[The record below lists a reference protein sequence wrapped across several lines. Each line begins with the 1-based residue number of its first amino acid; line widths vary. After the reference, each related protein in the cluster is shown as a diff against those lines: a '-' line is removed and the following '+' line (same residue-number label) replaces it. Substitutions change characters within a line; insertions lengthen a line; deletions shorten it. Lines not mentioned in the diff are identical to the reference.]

1 MQPKLRAKLWV
12 QAALR
17 RSDLAGVPA
26 MVVHRGDPDSGAVL
40 VKLNRLEAGCTVLTQ
55 IRTADG
61 APAWLRGTGAQ
72 PVPEAE
78 ADAYV
83 ARQLRYDDDLWVL
96 EIEDRAGRLPFDDE
110 IV

>member
-17 RSDLAGVPA
+17 RCDLAGVPA
-26 MVVHRGDPDSGAVL
+26 VVVRRGDADAGAVL
-40 VKLNRLEAGCTVLTQ
+40 VKLNRLEGGCTVLTQ
-55 IRTADG
+55 VRTADG
-61 APAWLRGTGAQ
+61 ALAWLRGTGPE

-96 EIEDRAGRLPFDDE
+96 EIEDRAGRLPFDDA
-110 IV
+110 VL